1 MSSDTVIN
9 GSLTKDKDSKLKSD
23 PAEDKSSNLNSG
35 SEEGENEGHKKKV
48 TKLYSRPSFKKD
60 KIDAHYDRYFQLL
73 PSSLVIV
80 SHAERGVVQ

>member
-23 PAEDKSSNLNSG
+23 PAEDKSSHLNSG
-35 SEEGENEGHKKKV
+35 SGEGENEGQKKKV

-60 KIDAHYDRYFQLL
+60 KIDAHYDR
-73 PSSLVIV
+73 LVILNYFV
-80 SHAERGVVQ
+80 AIER